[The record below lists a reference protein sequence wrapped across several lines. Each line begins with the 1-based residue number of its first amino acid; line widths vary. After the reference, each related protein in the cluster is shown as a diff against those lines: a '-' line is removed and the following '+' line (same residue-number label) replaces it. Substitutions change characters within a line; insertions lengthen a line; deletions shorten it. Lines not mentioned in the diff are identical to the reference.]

1 MLKPTF
7 CRNLDLKN
15 EFVQQVRQNK
25 RKVLCVIVGSVELTQ
40 EGTVEVS
47 VTETESENVDTSK
60 VDV

>member
-7 CRNLDLKN
+7 FRNLDLKN